1 MILDALIGNNIS
13 LKMATVYIVEIG
25 LLGGWSKWEGK
36 KRPGISLREQCK
48 IILLRRKDRKI
59 Q

>member
-25 LLGGWSKWEGK
+25 LLGGWSK
-36 KRPGISLREQCK
+36 
-48 IILLRRKDRKI
+48 
-59 Q
+59 